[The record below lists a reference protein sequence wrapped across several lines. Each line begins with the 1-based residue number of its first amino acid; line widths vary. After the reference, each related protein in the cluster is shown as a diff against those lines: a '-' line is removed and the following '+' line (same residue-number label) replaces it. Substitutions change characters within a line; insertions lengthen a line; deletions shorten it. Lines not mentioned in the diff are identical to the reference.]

1 MKNIR
6 IIEIVDEKKFEI
18 QKRKDNGNWITLK
31 SSFDYIEILQEYL
44 ELTNPIK
51 EKRIVNDITFA
62 LRFKH
67 FLNDI
72 KVCDAA
78 SEEELDYLKCVADKL
93 LDYQVNTAEKN
104 SDEYRYF
111 VNNGLIKEN

>member
-1 MKNIR
+1 MKDIR
-6 IIEIVDEKKFEI
+6 IIQVIEDKTYEV
-18 QKRKDNGNWITLK
+18 QKRKQNGNWVTIE
-31 SSFDYIEILQEYL
+31 SSHDYIEILQKYL
-44 ELTNPIK
+44 ELINPIK
-51 EKRIVNDITFA
+51 KKRIVNDITFA

-78 SEEELDYLKCVADKL
+78 SEEELDYLKRVADKL
-93 LDYQVNTAEKN
+93 LDYQINTAEKN